1 MMLPFARIVALVV
14 GWLAASATAALA
26 HLLLGTPVLP
36 VLLAGGGVWTC
47 LLLLQ

>member
-1 MMLPFARIVALVV
+1 MMMPFARIVVLVA
-14 GWLAASATAALA
+14 GWLAASATAVLA
-26 HLLLGTPVLP
+26 HLLLGTPELP